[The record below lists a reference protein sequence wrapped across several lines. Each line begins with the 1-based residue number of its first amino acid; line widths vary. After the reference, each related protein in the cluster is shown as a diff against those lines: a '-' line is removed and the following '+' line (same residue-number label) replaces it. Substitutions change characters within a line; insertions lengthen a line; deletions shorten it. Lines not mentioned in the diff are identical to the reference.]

1 MQRWKKLILGVIT
14 VIIISGF
21 SYAYYLWNKPA
32 RDVSNEKGIR
42 ITAVAIFDSFENN
55 EQAANVS
62 FLNKAIEVS
71 GKVINIKTN
80 QAGNTVVYLQSDD
93 PVFGVN
99 CTFKQNPEKIE
110 KGDNIIFKGV
120 CTGYLSDVILNE
132 GILVNNLKNKVQ

>member
-62 FLNKAIEVS
+62 FLNKAVEVT
-71 GKVINIKTN
+71 GKVSNVKTN
-80 QAGNTVVYLQSDD
+80 QAGNTVVYLQSND

-99 CTFKQNPEKIE
+99 CTFKQAPKKIT
-110 KGDNIIFKGV
+110 KGETITFKGV
-120 CTGYLSDVILNE
+120 CTGYLSDVVLNQ
-132 GILVNNLKNKVQ
+132 GVLIK